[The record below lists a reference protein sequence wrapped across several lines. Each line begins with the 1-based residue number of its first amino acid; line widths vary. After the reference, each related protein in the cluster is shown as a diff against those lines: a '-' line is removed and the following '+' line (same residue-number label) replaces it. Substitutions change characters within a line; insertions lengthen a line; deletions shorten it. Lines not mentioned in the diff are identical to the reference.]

1 MDELGIEALQ
11 IGENEELFD
20 VGVMA
25 HVAIELR
32 IGIAPLPSGEA
43 EEGIVREIGLG
54 SAGDSDQAGVKL
66 AANFAVLRRRSTS
79 EIVSLECIQDSVYG
93 SRLSSADG

>member
-25 HVAIELR
+25 HVAIER
-32 IGIAPLPSGEA
+32 RVGIAPLPSGEA
-43 EEGIVREIGLG
+43 EEGNVGETLG
-54 SAGDSDQAGVKL
+54 K
-66 AANFAVLRRRSTS
+66 RR
-79 EIVSLECIQDSVYG
+79 
-93 SRLSSADG
+93 